1 MHGEG
6 LKVIH
11 QVCMSSMHV
20 SACDDNLPCKIDM
33 LSSRQQETYN
43 KLFDIC
49 NAMAIVSYLCI
60 SNLVLGL

>member
-1 MHGEG
+1 
-6 LKVIH
+6 
-11 QVCMSSMHV
+11 MSFMHV
-20 SACDDNLPCKIDM
+20 SACDDRLPCKMDM
-33 LSSRQQETYN
+33 LSSRQQETCN